1 MDSVLAA
8 SAVDPKEG
16 HWTMGHQ
23 TQHVFSFCFA
33 GLHRAVVSRIGE
45 LRGMVCKQRGE
56 VPMASTH
63 WARLTLHVLLRAS
76 VEGDTVGTHR
86 YSSLQDIPG
95 LGKD

>member
-1 MDSVLAA
+1 MKWTQFSQHQRWTQRKATGPWGTKHSMC
-8 SAVDPKEG
+8 SAF
-16 HWTMGHQ
+16 
-23 TQHVFSFCFA
+23 VF
-33 GLHRAVVSRIGE
+33 RAVVSRIGE